1 MQTAEPIIQLVGLGK
16 EFRTSN
22 GPITALDDIN
32 LSIEKGEIF
41 GIIGLSG
48 AGKSTLVRC
57 INYLEVPTSGKV
69 LFEDQSLADM
79 SSYQQ
84 RLARQSM
91 GMIFQQFNLLAQRNV
106 IQNVCFPLEIANVSK
121 KEAIKRAMELLALVG
136 LEDRAKAY
144 PSQLS
149 GGQKQRVA
157 IARALATNPKILL
170 CDEAT
175 SALDPNTTKSIL
187 KLLKEINKNM
197 GVTVVVITHEMSV
210 IEAICDRVA
219 IIDQSHIAEVGCV
232 EDIFSEPKSRIGR
245 QLILGEA
252 GEQAIRFGGFKRIR
266 ISFDGRSSFEPVL
279 SNMILACKVPVNIM
293 HAETRDI
300 NGTALGQMV
309 IQLPE
314 EEIDQNRV
322 LNYLKTAKITYEE
335 VKDYDL

>member
-1 MQTAEPIIQLVGLGK
+1 MQSAEPIIELVGLGK
-16 EFRTSN
+16 EFHTSS
-22 GPITALDDIN
+22 GPIKALDDIN
-32 LSIEKGEIF
+32 LSIGRGEIF

-57 INYLEVPTSGKV
+57 INYLEVPTSGTV
-69 LFEDQSLADM
+69 LFENKSLTAM
-79 SSYQQ
+79 RPREQ

-106 IQNVCFPLEIANVSK
+106 LQNVCFPLEIAGVSK
-121 KEAIKRAMELLALVG
+121 KEAVDRAMELLHMVG
-136 LEDRAKAY
+136 LSDRSKAY

-157 IARALATNPKILL
+157 IARALATKPKILL

-187 KLLKEINKNM
+187 GLLKEINKTL

-219 IIDQSHIAEVGCV
+219 IIDQSHIAESGSVA
-232 EDIFSEPKSRIGR
+232 DIFSEPKSKIGR

-252 GEQAIRFGGFKRIR
+252 AERAVQFGESKRVR
-266 ISFDGRSSFEPVL
+266 ITFDGRSSFEPVL
-279 SNMILACKVPVNIM
+279 SNLILACKVPVNII
-293 HAETRDI
+293 HAETKDI
-300 NGTALGQMV
+300 NGTAMGQMV

-314 EEIDQNRV
+314 DELDQNRI
-322 LNYLKTAKITYEE
+322 LNYLKIAKITHEE
-335 VKDYDL
+335 VKDL